1 MNNKLIK
8 INSNYKYPLLIYA
21 KRISQLVFTKL
32 KEMEK
37 LLVEVKQDELFD
49 DFLEMK
55 GGNGEE
61 DDDDP
66 ETANRLKLLKME
78 LADMEKQAER
88 TKMEVEQW
96 RQEAKM
102 RENMLA
108 RPTQN
113 LEVLSDIV
121 SDVISRNNESVRHN
135 RYISST

>member
-1 MNNKLIK
+1 MNTQLSKVV
-8 INSNYKYPLLIYA
+8 SNYKYPLLIYA

-37 LLVEVKQDELFD
+37 LLIYINNNEILDNPLDSNLFD
-49 DFLEMK
+49 EIEGDED
-55 GGNGEE
+55 EE
-61 DDDDP
+61 DP
-66 ETANRLKLLKME
+66 EIADRLKLLKME
-78 LADMEKQAER
+78 LANIEKQTEK

-96 RQEAKM
+96 RKEAKM

-121 SDVISRNNESVRHN
+121 SDVISRNNESVR
-135 RYISST
+135 